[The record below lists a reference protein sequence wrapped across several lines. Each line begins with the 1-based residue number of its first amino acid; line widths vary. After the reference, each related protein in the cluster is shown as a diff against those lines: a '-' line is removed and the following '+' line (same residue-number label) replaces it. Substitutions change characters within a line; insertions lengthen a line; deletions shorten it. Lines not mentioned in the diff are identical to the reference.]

1 MGIKPDHISFLG
13 VLFLIP
19 VIIFFDSAPIIVIA
33 SLLLYVCM
41 DGLDGALARNTGTAS
56 QAGALL
62 DIVCDQLGMVVVATL
77 YSGYGYADGWVC
89 SCYIAAYLSMI
100 VFAVVQNHYGIQMQF
115 IFRSKYFCYCLYI
128 VIALTP
134 WGNIASLILMA
145 FSIMH
150 IISALQSFLRIR
162 KYFLNGIK

>member
-1 MGIKPDHISFLG
+1 MARGTSAMPTRFFNYFSDRERPSIKKFEELRTRVLSPLCVFLNRVGIKPDHISFLG

-62 DIVCDQLGMVVVATL
+62 DIGCGT
-77 YSGYGYADGWVC
+77 
-89 SCYIAAYLSMI
+89 
-100 VFAVVQNHYGIQMQF
+100 
-115 IFRSKYFCYCLYI
+115 KPYCTQYDDS
-128 VIALTP
+128 V
-134 WGNIASLILMA
+134 
-145 FSIMH
+145 
-150 IISALQSFLRIR
+150 
-162 KYFLNGIK
+162 